1 MSIWIDRKFLLL
13 LSPKLEGFKQKNT
26 NLYTF
31 RCCYCGDSQKVKS
44 KTRGFVYS
52 KNSNYFFT
60 CFNCGKGTTLRN
72 LISFLDPFLE
82 KEYVLENF
90 QETYGTQERK
100 VEIDKP
106 NVPVF
111 QKTEKKIDLPLISEL
126 DDSNVAKKYLL
137 DRKIPEKALKS
148 LYFSEDFKQFV
159 ESVSD
164 VKLEQTG
171 PRIIIP
177 FFSRSGELIAFQGRA
192 LDKYSMRYI
201 TVKINPDSDK
211 IFGLDTVD
219 PMKPIYVVEGPF
231 DSLFLPNCL
240 ATADSNLSVVGNV
253 FDKSKLILVPD
264 NEPRNK
270 NIVRN
275 IGKFIK
281 NGFSVCLLPETFK
294 EKDINDA
301 IINGLTET
309 ELLSIIN
316 EHTYTGLQAE
326 LEFMTWRK
334 L

>member
-1 MSIWIDRKFLLL
+1 MWQRNNIT
-13 LSPKLEGFKQKNT
+13 Q
-26 NLYTF
+26 
-31 RCCYCGDSQKVKS
+31 
-44 KTRGFVYS
+44 
-52 KNSNYFFT
+52 
-60 CFNCGKGTTLRN
+60 FNCF
-72 LISFLDPFLE
+72 SWPFLE

-201 TVKINPDSDK
+201 TVKLNPDSDK

-281 NGFSVCLLPETFK
+281 NGFSVCLFPDYVIQ
-294 EKDINDA
+294 KDINEM
-301 IINGLTET
+301 I
-309 ELLSIIN
+309 LSGYSI
-316 EHTYTGLQAE
+316 LE
-326 LEFMTWRK
+326 LEEIIQSNTFSGLRAEIEFLNWKK